1 VGLVGLANDWEPLR
15 RAETVEDD
23 NSNDEDEEF
32 ESNLWSSD
40 APPDEDLYENL
51 DRLDIWDGRLRKKRE
66 MEKKED

>member
-1 VGLVGLANDWEPLR
+1 M
-15 RAETVEDD
+15 EDD